1 MPDHRAPED
10 IRAERD
16 LVIANAEEAG
26 KRPYG
31 PKIGELRL
39 ELIGA
44 LEAEIA
50 AVEAENEALRALTPA
65 PGYSGPGSQAH
76 DDFLAAATIP
86 GARVPYNVGALP
98 DGWDIDSH
106 ESNPYD
112 TDEWRFI
119 EKACAEVEIPKS
131 GSVTG
136 LVKWGYSVLD
146 AKVKIWRISR
156 EIVKQVGIGEKWP
169 QYKDLGR
176 SNETGEPLPPKPA
189 PAPVAASP
197 EPRPTETEGGMP
209 IRPGVPSAADIM
221 ATVAGGDAASIAAQF
236 SPATTESV
244 P

>member
-39 ELIGA
+39 ELIDA
-44 LEAEIA
+44 L
-50 AVEAENEALRALTPA
+50 EAENEALRALTPA
-65 PGYSGPGSQAH
+65 PDYSGPGS
-76 DDFLAAATIP
+76 LP
-86 GARVPYNVGALP
+86 GGTSAPLGQVVVP
-98 DGWDIDSH
+98 DGWDIDSQ